1 MTAEKTHTIDGQ
13 EIKESDL
20 TPEQRFHK
28 SHIISLRNK
37 IAKHQFEIDDL
48 LPALQQHEQM
58 LINSTKAQAEEE
70 LSNQE
75 ELNKQAEQAAAE
87 ES

>member
-1 MTAEKTHTIDGQ
+1 MTAEKTHAIDGQ
-13 EIKESDL
+13 E
-20 TPEQRFHK
+20 
-28 SHIISLRNK
+28 
-37 IAKHQFEIDDL
+37 
-48 LPALQQHEQM
+48 QHEQM